1 MTDIVIHGA
10 SSFIGKNLL
19 RNLQSRN
26 FRLIVLARENSKI
39 DTGDSDISIIRYNR
53 NIDEIDPAKI
63 HADKPVF
70 FEFCWQG
77 VFGDERNQ
85 IEQITV
91 NIPLIIN
98 SVRFANSI
106 GVKHWIGLGSQAEYG
121 NLNKRISEEDVCRPT
136 SLYGKA
142 KLISSDISA
151 SLCRHYQIEHS
162 WLRLFSVYGPEDN
175 HDWLIPYLVK
185 TMKRNGAV
193 NVTMAE
199 QYWDY
204 LYIDDMIQALK
215 KLVFSKGIGI
225 VNIGSG
231 KSVQIRTIIERLK
244 TILKSGSTINYG
256 AVSYQKDQVMFME
269 ADISRISGL
278 LNWEPE
284 FDIEMGLTRMLN
296 QYIEVHN

>member
-1 MTDIVIHGA
+1 M
-10 SSFIGKNLL
+10 
-19 RNLQSRN
+19 
-26 FRLIVLARENSKI
+26 
-39 DTGDSDISIIRYNR
+39 
-53 NIDEIDPAKI
+53 
-63 HADKPVF
+63 
-70 FEFCWQG
+70 
-77 VFGDERNQ
+77 
-85 IEQITV
+85 
-91 NIPLIIN
+91 
-98 SVRFANSI
+98 
-106 GVKHWIGLGSQAEYG
+106 
-121 NLNKRISEEDVCRPT
+121 
-136 SLYGKA
+136 
-142 KLISSDISA
+142 
-151 SLCRHYQIEHS
+151 
-162 WLRLFSVYGPEDN
+162 FSVYGPEDN